1 MGSHPFPEISY
12 VLCSKTLDLQV
23 DLCADENGKAI
34 NEDSYVKRITTHQG
48 VTSVTALS
56 D

>member
-1 MGSHPFPEISY
+1 MGGHPFPEISC
-12 VLCSKTLDLQV
+12 VVCSKTLDLQV

-34 NEDSYVKRITTHQG
+34 HEECYLKRITAQPEGCFVG
-48 VTSVTALS
+48 VLN

>member
-1 MGSHPFPEISY
+1 MGGHPFPEISC

-23 DLCADENGKAI
+23 DLCADESGNAI
-34 NEDSYVKRITTHQG
+34 HEDCYVKRITTHQS